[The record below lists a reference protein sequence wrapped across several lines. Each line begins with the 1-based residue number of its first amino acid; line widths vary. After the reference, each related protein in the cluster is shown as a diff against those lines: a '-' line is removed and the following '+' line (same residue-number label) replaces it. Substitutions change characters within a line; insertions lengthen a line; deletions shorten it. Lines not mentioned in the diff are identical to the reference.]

1 MRAIAATLLAIGVL
15 AAAST
20 AAASTLS
27 VAPIRVELS
36 SKERTAVL
44 TVRNQEDSP
53 VVVQVRP
60 TAWSQPDGH
69 DQLDESH
76 DLLVTPP
83 IFTVPPRG
91 SQVLRIA
98 LLREPDPA
106 RELPYRLVLSEIP
119 PPTPPETTGLRVA
132 LRITLPVFVAAKA
145 HGGADLAWSHRWLPD
160 GTLEVAALN
169 RGSAHLQVLDFDVQG
184 DVKGNAAAKAALH
197 ADTPHYLLPGTSVH
211 WQLHPVSGL
220 AHDAPVVLRGHSDAG
235 DFTVTSS
242 PGAP

>member
-1 MRAIAATLLAIGVL
+1 MRPIAATLLAMGVL

-60 TAWSQPDGH
+60 TAWSQPDDH

-83 IFTVPPRG
+83 LFTIPPRG
-91 SQVLRIA
+91 VQVLRIA

-106 RELPYRLVLSEIP
+106 RELPYRLVLAEVP
-119 PPTPPETTGLRVA
+119 PATPPETTGLRVA
-132 LRITLPVFVAAKA
+132 LRITLPVFVAARTRS
-145 HGGADLAWSHRWLPD
+145 GADLAWSHRWLPD
-160 GTLEVAALN
+160 GSLEVEARN
-169 RGSAHLQVLDFDVQG
+169 RGTAHLQVLDFDVQG
-184 DVKGNAAAKAALH
+184 DVKGNAAARAALH
-197 ADTPHYLLPGTSVH
+197 TDTSHYLLPGTAAH
-211 WQLHPVSGL
+211 WQLHPVGGL
-220 AHDAPVVLRGHSDAG
+220 AHDSPVVLRGHSDAG